1 MENGYTAKT
10 IFNRAPVEGVVYKLL
25 IRADFEYFEEGQKF
39 WSVNTK
45 QIYEMIADLPVSL
58 KLLFYFSK

>member
-1 MENGYTAKT
+1 VENGYTAKT

-39 WSVNTK
+39 
-45 QIYEMIADLPVSL
+45 
-58 KLLFYFSK
+58 